1 MQREQHG
8 CGSRHLHGRRYPY
21 RGGAHGHRTRRDAL
35 ADLQLSAAEVGGGH
49 RGDKFTEVLS
59 SVGVLLVVGP
69 IALTVFVLAYRR
81 RLSSPATGMGVL
93 FGSLFILWVL
103 MTDAMK
109 MLPQGIFQI
118 LLIPALLASI
128 LFGLPFVLTAAVL
141 CVHHVFRTAD
151 VHEVLRR

>member
-1 MQREQHG
+1 
-8 CGSRHLHGRRYPY
+8 
-21 RGGAHGHRTRRDAL
+21 
-35 ADLQLSAAEVGGGH
+35 
-49 RGDKFTEVLS
+49 
-59 SVGVLLVVGP
+59 VLLVVGP

-109 MLPQGIFQI
+109 MLPQTGIFQI
-118 LLIPALLASI
+118 VLIPALLASI